1 METIQKYG
9 ISKAGINLLTSS
21 INTVNYTNLP
31 FEFENEYLYA
41 YIFTLYEKFYFS
53 KLLFDFKKNTKY
65 SKAAK
70 DFIEFTN
77 DVWVHELT
85 NNDNGTLIYNDTKE
99 ALQLKSIYE
108 TVKEQYDV
116 AYKGF
121 KMKNSDMLNKVI
133 LILLVASLITNVINF
148 INLYKL
154 R

>member
-1 METIQKYG
+1 LETIQKYG

-85 NNDNGTLIYNDTKE
+85 NNDNGTLIYNDTKDYII
-99 ALQLKSIYE
+99 KYNGSD
-108 TVKEQYDV
+108 TQYA
-116 AYKGF
+116 AYKNNNGYF
-121 KMKNSDMLNKVI
+121 KYEFIKKTYHNHNYIEIIETEINETAYNK
-133 LILLVASLITNVINF
+133 LFL
-148 INLYKL
+148 
-154 R
+154 